1 MAQGSYTTPTPG
13 ANGNGKASE
22 AVDVGEQAQ
31 GTVPTAP
38 LPYAKR
44 IALRP
49 LADSAVLSRRG
60 RDDRERSVVRR
71 SLPVPASTT
80 GADQSQPPI
89 SLFGSDQSFARPKSN
104 DIVVPFS
111 ALQLEEELARSLAEA
126 LYLKLSDI
134 DVEIPFV
141 DMGLDSVISV
151 EWIQSLNKQYASNL
165 TASSVY
171 ECSTIRQLAGF
182 LEKTLLEQG
191 RGIEQ
196 TPVPSLSSLSL
207 DDVLQQVQQ
216 GSLDTGMAEKLLLQ
230 HFL

>member
-1 MAQGSYTTPTPG
+1 M
-13 ANGNGKASE
+13 
-22 AVDVGEQAQ
+22 
-31 GTVPTAP
+31 
-38 LPYAKR
+38 
-44 IALRP
+44 
-49 LADSAVLSRRG
+49 
-60 RDDRERSVVRR
+60 
-71 SLPVPASTT
+71 
-80 GADQSQPPI
+80 
-89 SLFGSDQSFARPKSN
+89 
-104 DIVVPFS
+104 
-111 ALQLEEELARSLAEA
+111 
-126 LYLKLSDI
+126 KLSDI

-151 EWIQSLNKQYASNL
+151 EWIQSLNKQYVSNL

-196 TPVPSLSSLSL
+196 TPVPSLSSLYL